1 MTAQSRRTSFYGLT
15 QSLQPDADGVV
26 ERVEIPLFQR
36 DYAQGRGSDVV
47 LRIRTDFL
55 DALLAAVAGDE
66 TDSIGLDFVYGGVES
81 GTLRPLD
88 GQQRLT
94 TLFLLHWYVAS
105 RSGNLT
111 EGDGWQQFSY
121 ATRQSARMFCESLTA
136 HPLPEGVVPAD
147 WITDQPWYLFVW
159 RHDPT
164 IQSMLVMLDAI
175 HERFQVV
182 DAAKAWARLTD
193 HEHPAV
199 WFLLLPLSGLGSTGG
214 DDMRAEDLY
223 IKMNSRG
230 KPLTEFENFKAHF
243 EKTIQWSPR
252 SAEFALKVDTSWS
265 DLLWHL
271 RGDDDLI
278 DDEFLRYLEFVTE
291 ISEWRD
297 GRTDGFGQRLGSRTA
312 AVFSEANPRRHEH
325 LDFLFEALDVWA
337 VRPIAETFAGF
348 FATTGDVEVD
358 PAKVR
363 LFFRGD
369 ASPDGQLNLFEGC
382 CRAYGE
388 ARGRTR
394 VFSLGQTLVLYAVLL
409 HLIEGTA
416 DFGRRV
422 RVVRNL
428 IEASTDELRPVAMP
442 KILADVDRVIRDGV
456 VDGVETLNQ
465 AQKGDEE
472 HKAEFLADAPELR
485 HVVVA
490 LEDHELLRGSLAA
503 FELDA
508 VTFESMT
515 KVFLDL
521 MAQPDLWSDLL
532 GALLAVGEYQRRRT
546 KSRPFLFGTNSQR
559 HDSAW
564 RELMTGPSREAL
576 QPTRR
581 VLAALLG
588 RLAATPEIP
597 LGDALRAIT
606 EDLLRSR
613 ETEAHFDWRYYMAKY
628 PSMRE
633 NGSSTYY
640 AERSDADE
648 QSTMG
653 YSLCMLRAG
662 GSALNGYY
670 RDPYLLAIRH
680 ELDDSA
686 AVEDKWFTGYESEP
700 RRLPLTLSGVAIR
713 CVPTG
718 FELSPPPIESY
729 AARFKQVC
737 VELGTDDKG
746 LVAVSQVE
754 VEGKRID
761 VVDRIQIGASI
772 LRHLLAAGL

>member
-1 MTAQSRRTSFYGLT
+1 MSAESRQTSFYTLT
-15 QSLQPDADGVV
+15 QSLQLEADHTI

-36 DYAQGRGSDVV
+36 DYAQGRGGDVV
-47 LRIRTDFL
+47 GRIRTDFL
-55 DALLAAVAGDE
+55 DALLAAVVGDE
-66 TDSIGLDFVYGGVES
+66 TDSIGLDFVYGGVED

-105 RSGNLT
+105 LSGNLT
-111 EGDGWQQFSY
+111 EGDGWQRFSY
-121 ATRQSARMFCESLTA
+121 ATRQSARMFCESLVA
-136 HPLPEGVVPAD
+136 HPLPDGATPAN
-147 WITDQPWYLFVW
+147 WITDQPWYLFLW

-175 HERFQVV
+175 HDRFKVV
-182 DAAKAWARLTD
+182 DATKAWARLTD
-193 HEHPAV
+193 PEHPAV

-214 DDMRAEDLY
+214 DNMRAEDLY

-243 EKTIQWSPR
+243 ERTIQWSPR
-252 SAEFALKVDTSWS
+252 SAEFALKADTSWS
-265 DLLWHL
+265 DLLWNL

-291 ISEWRD
+291 ICEWRD
-297 GRTDGFGQRLGSRTA
+297 GRTDGFGQRLGPRTTV
-312 AVFSEANPRRHEH
+312 VFGEANPRRQEH
-325 LDFLFEALDVWA
+325 LDFLFDALDVWA
-337 VRPIAETFAGF
+337 VHPIAATFAGF
-348 FATTGDVEVD
+348 FTSAGGIETD
-358 PAKVR
+358 AMKVR

-382 CRAYGE
+382 CRAYGD

-409 HLIEGTA
+409 HLIEGTDA
-416 DFGRRV
+416 FDRRM
-422 RVVRNL
+422 RIVRNL
-428 IEASTDELRPVAMP
+428 IEASTDELRPAAMP
-442 KILADVDRVIRDGV
+442 KILADVDRVLRYGA
-456 VDGVETLNQ
+456 VDSVETLNQ
-465 AQKGDEE
+465 AQMDDEQ
-472 HKAEFLADAPELR
+472 HKAAFLDKTPELR
-485 HVVVA
+485 SIVVA

-508 VTFESMT
+508 ATFVSRAEA
-515 KVFLDL
+515 FLDL

-546 KSRPFLFGTNSQR
+546 NSRPFLFGTNSKR

-564 RELMTGPSREAL
+564 RELLTGPSREAL
-576 QPTRR
+576 QPTRT
-581 VLAALLG
+581 VLAALLD
-588 RLAATPEIP
+588 RLAATPEVP
-597 LGDALRAIT
+597 LGDALGAIT
-606 EDLLRSR
+606 KEFLESC
-613 ETEAHFDWRYYMAKY
+613 EAEARFDWRYYMAKY
-628 PSMRE
+628 PSMRG

-648 QSTMG
+648 KSAMG

-670 RDPYLLAIRH
+670 RDPYLLAIRN
-680 ELDDSA
+680 ELEASV

-713 CVPTG
+713 CVPAG
-718 FELSPPPIESY
+718 FELSPPPINTY
-729 AARFKQVC
+729 AARFEQVC
-737 VELGTDDKG
+737 VDVGADGAG

-754 VEGKRID
+754 VEGERID
-761 VVDRIQIGASI
+761 VVDRVLVGATI
-772 LRHLLAAGL
+772 LRQLLAAGL